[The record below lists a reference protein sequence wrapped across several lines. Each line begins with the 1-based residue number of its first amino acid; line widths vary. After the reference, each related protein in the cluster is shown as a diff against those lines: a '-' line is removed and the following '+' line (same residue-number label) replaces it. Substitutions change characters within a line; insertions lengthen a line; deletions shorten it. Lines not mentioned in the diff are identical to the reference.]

1 MSLRQILNLALV
13 PLLALIPV
21 MRVSGAGD
29 EEVMKPVRCVGNN
42 EMKIALT
49 FDDGPHRCYTP
60 EILDVLDGYGVKAT
74 FFVIGENCR
83 ENLGIVRRELDSGH
97 EIGNHTYSHPH
108 LTNITAEKLFGEIV
122 CTENILFE
130 VGEYRPKLFRPPEGV
145 YSLTVSG
152 TLERLDYIP
161 ILWTVDTTDWKHPSA
176 EKIAKTVTDNVK
188 PGSIILCHDYVSGKS
203 NTAAAMRLFIPEL
216 LKRGYVFVT
225 VSELL
230 VSGGTEK

>member
-1 MSLRQILNLALV
+1 MSLRQILSLALV
-13 PLLALIPV
+13 PLLALMPV
-21 MRVSGAGD
+21 MRVSGAED
-29 EEVMKPVRCVGNN
+29 EEVMKPVRGVGNN

-60 EILDVLDGYGVKAT
+60 EILDVLDGYGIKAT

-130 VGEYRPKLFRPPEGV
+130 PISTLF
-145 YSLTVSG
+145 
-152 TLERLDYIP
+152 
-161 ILWTVDTTDWKHPSA
+161 
-176 EKIAKTVTDNVK
+176 
-188 PGSIILCHDYVSGKS
+188 
-203 NTAAAMRLFIPEL
+203 
-216 LKRGYVFVT
+216 
-225 VSELL
+225 
-230 VSGGTEK
+230 

>member
-1 MSLRQILNLALV
+1 MV
-13 PLLALIPV
+13 FV
-21 MRVSGAGD
+21 GD
-29 EEVMKPVRCVGNN
+29 RSEISIVGVRRDDN
-42 EMKIALT
+42 KIAFT
-49 FDDGPHRCYTP
+49 MDCGSSMQYAQT
-60 EILDVLDGYGVKAT
+60 VLDTLDRYNVKIT
-74 FFVIGENCR
+74 FFVTGNFAK
-83 ENLGIVRRELDSGH
+83 GHPDIVQQFVARGH

-216 LKRGYVFVT
+216 LKQGYVFVT

>member
-1 MSLRQILNLALV
+1 MPALK
-13 PLLALIPV
+13 AK
-21 MRVSGAGD
+21 D
-29 EEVMKPVRCVGNN
+29 QTEEVRKPTRCVGNG

-60 EILDVLDGYGVKAT
+60 EILDVLDEYGIKAT
-74 FFVIGENCR
+74 FFVIGSNCE

-108 LTNITAEKLFGEIV
+108 LTKITAEKLFGEIV
-122 CTENILFE
+122 STENILFE

-145 YSLTVSG
+145 YSLTVSR

-161 ILWTVDTTDWKHPSA
+161 ILWSVDTTDWRHPSA
-176 EKIAKTVTDNVK
+176 EKIARTVLENVK
-188 PGSIILCHDYVSGKS
+188 PGSIILCHDFVSGKS
-203 NTAAAMRLFIPEL
+203 NTAEALRMFIPEL
-216 LKRGYVFVT
+216 LERGYVFVT

-230 VSGGTEK
+230 VSGRTEK